1 MEKSH
6 KEISIERM
14 KNVLK
19 GQLMY
24 ITESTTLDPKEKL
37 EEADVIFDLVKF
49 LNDYDENCKVLNQYC
64 QEKHRR
70 EKFKQEEP
78 ER

>member
-19 GQLMY
+19 EQLMH
-24 ITESTTLDPKEKL
+24 ITENTTLNPKEKS
-37 EEADVIFDLVKF
+37 EEAGFILDLIKF
-49 LNDYDENCKVLNQYC
+49 LNDYDENCKVLNQH
-64 QEKHRR
+64 QQKNIEEKNLN
-70 EKFKQEEP
+70 KKN
-78 ER
+78 